1 MTSSPSV
8 APLHQTHAQSPSY
21 GERHHRTTTLH
32 SQASGHIRRS
42 NNAAMSTASPEMIN
56 SLVESLSKIAGPPNT
71 NLYGTPPSTAHAKKH
86 VQTMF
91 PSAGGMIRNLDFDYF
106 NDEAALAPVVRTA
119 KPPSGFS
126 PLTNGSEENRR
137 MSYHSSVDIPS
148 YVRNYMNRIDREE
161 VASRGKTGYEP
172 TTSRRAS
179 WSSSKKGGRLS
190 CVSSWERMKKGSAP
204 SVKSLDGSLKERELR
219 MTSAGILHTSE
230 MVSDGGGRY
239 SLMEEPEFI
248 QGRHIPTRTS
258 SCGKSVPRVVSYPAA
273 VVTTVPPLQQ
283 VLPLHLMIDNRDDAA
298 PPPGFPIRKYSH
310 AKKDSKDK
318 QNLKRR
324 SSPPTLFS
332 SNRDSIQSTPVVKK
346 GHSSHPVA
354 PASPHWDGRPS
365 SADSIDDAV
374 EAYLCSPR
382 LSQKLRMPNGRVISF
397 SEVGDPKGYAV
408 FCCVGMGL
416 TRYITAFYDELA
428 LSLGLRL
435 ITPDRPG
442 VGESD
447 PIDES
452 ERTVLSWPDDVQ
464 YICQSLQI
472 TKFSLLAHSAG
483 AIYALATA
491 LRLGN
496 HIRGKIHLLAP
507 WIPPS
512 QMSAMEAQLQVTT
525 GIKKGK
531 VGTLPTAQRILRA
544 LPTPILRVAN
554 SSFMTA
560 TSSSLT
566 TSLPKSQNRKKR
578 KEREKDRDRTG
589 DEYNMTKVGENG
601 SSERES
607 SAGSDNENIKGNSKK
622 GNTFSQDLSNEE
634 AAMLRAAAEAE
645 ADRERQ
651 LTYDERLTH
660 AIWMLSTRGANPAID
675 LLVCLERTRPVGFRY
690 VDIMKDVVIHHGTKD
705 NRVPIENV
713 RWLGRMMRRCE
724 VRELKS
730 EGHGLMASAAV
741 MGSVLEEIAGE
752 WREWKRQSELQ
763 VACGTGRSRSDTI
776 NTLGGRSVMSGW

>member
-1 MTSSPSV
+1 MTSPPSV
-8 APLHQTHAQSPSY
+8 DPRHTHAQRPSIS
-21 GERHHRTTTLH
+21 ERRRTTPLH
-32 SQASGHIRRS
+32 TQASRYNPRS
-42 NNAAMSTASPEMIN
+42 NNAAMSTTSPEMIN
-56 SLVESLSKIAGPPNT
+56 SLVESLARIAGPPNT
-71 NLYGTPPSTAHAKKH
+71 NLYGTPPSTAHARQH
-86 VQTMF
+86 IQSMF
-91 PSAGGMIRNLDFDYF
+91 PSAGGMIKELGLDYF
-106 NDEAALAPVVRTA
+106 NDDAALAPVVRTA

-148 YVRNYMNRIDREE
+148 YVRNYMNRVDREE
-161 VASRGKTGYEP
+161 ISSRGKTGYDT

-179 WSSSKKGGRLS
+179 WSSSKKGGKLT
-190 CVSSWERMKKGSAP
+190 CVSSWERIKKGSAP

-219 MTSAGILHTSE
+219 MTSTGILHTSE
-230 MVSDGGGRY
+230 VVSDGIGKYRY
-239 SLMEEPEFI
+239 PDQDQDPI
-248 QGRHIPTRTS
+248 GARYIPARTS
-258 SCGKSVPRVVSYPAA
+258 SCGKSSSRVASYPTTA
-273 VVTTVPPLQQ
+273 VTTVPPLQQ
-283 VLPLHLMIDNRDDAA
+283 VLPMDSRDDAA
-298 PPPGFPIRKYSH
+298 PPPSFPTRKLFH

-318 QNLKRR
+318 QILKRR

-332 SNRDSIQSTPVVKK
+332 THRDSMQSPVVKK
-346 GHSSHPVA
+346 GHSSQPVA
-354 PASPHWDGRPS
+354 PLSPTHWDDRPS

-374 EAYLCSPR
+374 DSYLCSPR
-382 LSQKLRMPNGRVISF
+382 LSQRIRMPNGRIISF
-397 SEVGDPKGYAV
+397 SEVGDPGGYAV

-447 PIDES
+447 AIDES
-452 ERTVLSWPDDVQ
+452 ERTVLNWPDDVL
-464 YICQSLQI
+464 YICQSLKI

-491 LRLGN
+491 LRMGN
-496 HIRGKIHLLAP
+496 HITGKIHLLAP

-512 QMSAMEAQLQVTT
+512 QMSAMEAQLQGTT
-525 GIKKGK
+525 GMKSGR
-531 VGTLPTAQRILRA
+531 VGTLPTSQRILQA
-544 LPTPILRVAN
+544 LPTSFLKVAN

-566 TSLPKSQNRKKR
+566 TSLPRNRSSRKR
-578 KEREKDRDRTG
+578 KDKERDRDRDRTG
-589 DEYNMTKVGENG
+589 EEYHMAKVSENG
-601 SSERES
+601 SSERDS
-607 SAGSDNENIKGNSKK
+607 SSGSDNENLKNQS
-622 GNTFSQDLSNEE
+622 TFSQDLSREE
-634 AAMLRAAAEAE
+634 AAMIRAAAAAE

-651 LTYDERLTH
+651 VTYDQRLTH

-724 VRELKS
+724 VRELKN
-730 EGHGLMASAAV
+730 EGHGLMASAIV
-741 MGSVLEEIAGE
+741 MGGVLDEIAAE
-752 WREWKRQSELQ
+752 WREWKRQYELGISQ
-763 VACGTGRSRSDTI
+763 GGRSRSDTV
-776 NTLGGRSVMSGW
+776 NTLSGRSAISGW

>member
-1 MTSSPSV
+1 MTSTPSV
-8 APLHQTHAQSPSY
+8 VPLLPTHAQRPSIS
-21 GERHHRTTTLH
+21 ERRRTTPSHTQV
-32 SQASGHIRRS
+32 SRCSPRT

-56 SLVESLSKIAGPPNT
+56 SLVESLARISGPPNT
-71 NLYGTPPSTAHAKKH
+71 NLYGTPPSTAHARQH
-86 VQTMF
+86 IQSMF
-91 PSAGGMIRNLDFDYF
+91 PSAGGMIKELGLDYF
-106 NDEAALAPVVRTA
+106 NDDAALAPVVRTA

-126 PLTNGSEENRR
+126 PLTNGSEENKR

-148 YVRNYMNRIDREE
+148 YVRNYMNRVDREE
-161 VASRGKTGYEP
+161 ISSRGKTGYDS

-179 WSSSKKGGRLS
+179 WSSSKKGGKLT
-190 CVSSWERMKKGSAP
+190 CVSSWERIKKGSAP

-219 MTSAGILHTSE
+219 MTSTGILHTSE
-230 MVSDGGGRY
+230 VVNDGSGKYRY
-239 SLMEEPEFI
+239 PDREPDSI
-248 QGRHIPTRTS
+248 GARYIPTRTS
-258 SCGKSVPRVVSYPAA
+258 SCGKSSSRVVSYPTA

-283 VLPLHLMIDNRDDAA
+283 VLPTDNRDEAA
-298 PPPGFPIRKYSH
+298 PPPSFPTRKLFH

-318 QNLKRR
+318 QVLKRR

-332 SNRDSIQSTPVVKK
+332 TNRDSMQSPVPKK
-346 GHSSHPVA
+346 GYSSQPVA
-354 PASPHWDGRPS
+354 PLSPTLWDDRPS

-374 EAYLCSPR
+374 DSYLCSPR
-382 LSQKLRMPNGRVISF
+382 LSQRIRMPNGRIISF
-397 SEVGDPKGYAV
+397 SEVGDPEGYAV

-447 PIDES
+447 AIVES
-452 ERTVLSWPDDVQ
+452 ERTVLNWPDDVL
-464 YICQSLQI
+464 YICQSLKI

-491 LRLGN
+491 LRMGN
-496 HIRGKIHLLAP
+496 HIVGKIHLLAP

-512 QMSAMEAQLQVTT
+512 QMSAMEAQLQGTT
-525 GIKKGK
+525 GMKSGR
-531 VGTLPTAQRILRA
+531 VGTLPTSQRILQA
-544 LPTPILRVAN
+544 LPTSFLKVAN

-566 TSLPKSQNRKKR
+566 TSLPRGRSSRKR
-578 KEREKDRDRTG
+578 KDKEKDRDRDRIG
-589 DEYNMTKVGENG
+589 EEYNIAKVGENG
-601 SSERES
+601 SSERDS
-607 SAGSDNENIKGNSKK
+607 SSGSDNENLNKNQS
-622 GNTFSQDLSNEE
+622 TFSQDLSSEE
-634 AAMLRAAAEAE
+634 AAMIRAAAAAE

-651 LTYDERLTH
+651 VTYDQRLTH

-705 NRVPIENV
+705 NRVPIDNV

-724 VRELKS
+724 VRELKN
-730 EGHGLMASAAV
+730 EGHGLMASALV
-741 MGSVLEEIAGE
+741 MGGVLDEIAAE
-752 WREWKRQSELQ
+752 WRDWKRQYEL
-763 VACGTGRSRSDTI
+763 GISHGGRGRSDTV
-776 NTLGGRSVMSGW
+776 NTLSCRSAVSGW

>member
-1 MTSSPSV
+1 
-8 APLHQTHAQSPSY
+8 
-21 GERHHRTTTLH
+21 
-32 SQASGHIRRS
+32 
-42 NNAAMSTASPEMIN
+42 MSTASPEMIN
-56 SLVESLSKIAGPPNT
+56 SLVESLSKISGPPNT
-71 NLYGTPPSTAHAKKH
+71 NLYGTPPSTAHAKQH
-86 VQTMF
+86 IQSMF
-91 PSAGGMIRNLDFDYF
+91 PSASGLIKNLDFGYF
-106 NDEAALAPVVRTA
+106 DDDAALAPVVRTA

-148 YVRNYMNRIDREE
+148 YVRNYMNRADREDI
-161 VASRGKTGYEP
+161 ASRGKTAAHET

-179 WSSSKKGGRLS
+179 WSSSKKGNRLS

-204 SVKSLDGSLKERELR
+204 SVRSLDGSLKERELR
-219 MTSAGILHTSE
+219 MTSSGILHTSE
-230 MVSDGGGRY
+230 LSDSGRKY
-239 SLMEEPEFI
+239 SLTEEPDFFP
-248 QGRHIPTRTS
+248 GAHIPTRTS
-258 SCGKSVPRVVSYPAA
+258 SYGKSVSRVVSYPAA

-283 VLPLHLMIDNRDDAA
+283 VMPMDPMLDNRDDAA
-298 PPPGFPIRKYSH
+298 PPPGFPVRKHTHS
-310 AKKDSKDK
+310 KKDSKDK

-332 SNRDSIQSTPVVKK
+332 SNRDSIQAPPVAKK
-346 GHSSHPVA
+346 GHNSHPVA
-354 PASPHWDGRPS
+354 LLPPHHWDDRLS

-374 EAYLCSPR
+374 DAYLRSPR
-382 LSQKLRMPNGRVISF
+382 LSQKLRMPNTGRVISF
-397 SEVGDPKGYAV
+397 SEVGDPEGYAV

-452 ERTVLSWPDDVQ
+452 ERTVLSWPDDVL
-464 YICQSLQI
+464 YICQSLKI
-472 TKFSLLAHSAG
+472 TKFSILAHSAG

-491 LRLGN
+491 LRMGN

-525 GIKKGK
+525 GIKGGK
-531 VGTLPTAQRILRA
+531 VGSLPTAQRILRA

-566 TSLPKSQNRKKR
+566 TSLPRGQARRKKKE
-578 KEREKDRDRTG
+578 KERERDRDRTG
-589 DEYNMTKVGENG
+589 DEYHMTKVGENG

-607 SAGSDNENIKGNSKK
+607 SAGSDNEVGGNKK
-622 GNTFSQDLSNEE
+622 EKNTFSQDLSNEE
-634 AAMLRAAAEAE
+634 AAMLRAAAAAE

-651 LTYDERLTH
+651 VTYDERLTH

-705 NRVPIENV
+705 NRVPVENV

-724 VRELKS
+724 VRELKN
-730 EGHGLMASAAV
+730 EGHGLMASAMV
-741 MGSVLEEIAGE
+741 MGGVLEEIASE
-752 WREWKRQSELQ
+752 WREWKRQSEMQ
-763 VACGTGRSRSDTI
+763 KMNGTGRSRSDTI
-776 NTLGGRSVMSGW
+776 NTLGGRSAISGWGGW